1 MSMITYSSL
10 FIERSVCILYTATMF
25 ERGSAIGWIGGTAP
39 MFFDTP
45 QNSNSLEHYT
55 FYLTFQ
61 NPLNPRI
68 SISVFLPKDYDR
80 YAEDDRYPDL
90 PIKVLEHPTTEA
102 GILQDLSSP
111 SLNKCYIE
119 MSRVCTSEVVDTPY
133 LIKLGGF
140 PVLIQD
146 KERYY
151 RALEQD
157 GFTFMFQVDENG
169 YPEELVNGNY
179 PFNFGCFYAYALFKS
194 DCFSELTAGFW
205 QFS

>member
-1 MSMITYSSL
+1 M
-10 FIERSVCILYTATMF
+10 LYTATPL
-25 ERGSAIGWIGGTAP
+25 ESGSAVGWIGGTAP

-45 QNSNSLEHYT
+45 QNSNRLAHYT

-61 NPLNPRI
+61 NPLDPRE
-68 SISVFLPKDYDR
+68 SISVFLPKDDDS
-80 YAEDDRYPDL
+80 YAEDDCYPHL
-90 PIKVLEHPTTEA
+90 PIKVLAHPTTAA
-102 GILQDLSSP
+102 GALQELSSP

-119 MSRVCTSEVVDTPY
+119 KAQVSTSKEIATPY

-140 PVLIQD
+140 PILIQD

-179 PFNFGCFYAYALFKS
+179 PFNFGCFYAYALFQS
-194 DCFSELTAGFW
+194 DGFSELTAGFW

>member
-1 MSMITYSSL
+1 MCVFYIRLRRLREALLLGGLEGQHQCSS
-10 FIERSVCILYTATMF
+10 IHPKAQVVSI
-25 ERGSAIGWIGGTAP
+25 II
-39 MFFDTP
+39 
-45 QNSNSLEHYT
+45 H
-55 FYLTFQ
+55 LTFQ
-61 NPLNPRI
+61 NPLNPGM

-90 PIKVLEHPTTEA
+90 PIKELEHPTTKA

-119 MSRVCTSEVVDTPY
+119 MSRVCTSEEVDTPY

-140 PVLIQD
+140 PILIQD

-151 RALEQD
+151 RALERD

-169 YPEELVNGNY
+169 YPEGLVNENS